1 MSPSQPEFCCVVI
14 EGRRGPNTGRMAC
27 PALMS
32 ETRDNMD
39 RTCRTRIIRLMTL
52 EAIGVRQL
60 IVAIDVAQLTL
71 SRRMPSSQCELCAA
85 MIKRGR
91 QPAVGGV
98 TRFAAMVQNSYDVIW
113 IRRTLVLCLVT
124 WITVR
129 VGELVVVV
137 RMTVLAAGST
147 VLPG

>member
-1 MSPSQPEFCCVVI
+1 
-14 EGRRGPNTGRMAC
+14 
-27 PALMS
+27 
-32 ETRDNMD
+32 
-39 RTCRTRIIRLMTL
+39 MT
-52 EAIGVRQL
+52 
-60 IVAIDVAQLTL
+60 
-71 SRRMPSSQCELCAA
+71 
-85 MIKRGR
+85 KRGR

-98 TRFAAMVQNSYDVIW
+98 ARFAAMVQNSYDVIW